1 MHNVDI
7 IHYAVFWNG
16 SNGLPCSYFVNN
28 GLQGASMNRCFFL
41 ISDIKWYKN
50 KCICIIYICI
60 YIYAYVYAN
69 IS

>member
-28 GLQGASMNRCFFL
+28 GLQGASMNRCFFF
-41 ISDIKWYKN
+41 N
-50 KCICIIYICI
+50 IIHKM
-60 YIYAYVYAN
+60 VQK
-69 IS
+69 